1 MAELFADMEKMD
13 IQAERQNTA
22 DAKRPAEM
30 AEERADKEAERADR
44 AEAHA
49 EQEAENSIRSIIE
62 LCQELDAPK
71 TSAIQKLME
80 KKSLAYED
88 ALAKTAL
95 YWKD

>member
-22 DAKRPAEM
+22 DAKRRAEM

-49 EQEAENSIRSIIE
+49 EQEAENSIRSGNGRAKGFGHTKA
-62 LCQELDAPK
+62 DG
-71 TSAIQKLME
+71 E
-80 KKSLAYED
+80 KKPGL
-88 ALAKTAL
+88 
-95 YWKD
+95 